1 MVNMKTLWAISAKK
15 KKTVLDE
22 NKDLGFLEL
31 ETQGENMKSK

>member
-1 MVNMKTLWAISAKK
+1 VPKKK